1 MITSGTLRRQAQK
14 GIAFRTPGMPGLRPP
29 DEHARQRS
37 DTVRAPVAATPIGT
51 ADPLCK
57 TYGKVEAKAS
67 SPSYW
72 PAPSRRGEVSAASI
86 FTAWRSPGRLSS
98 VRDRANR

>member
-1 MITSGTLRRQAQK
+1 VITSGTLRRQAQK

-67 SPSYW
+67 SSSLPHSGQ
-72 PAPSRRGEVSAASI
+72 APRY
-86 FTAWRSPGRLSS
+86 RLPRLPRLD
-98 VRDRANR
+98 VNRP